1 MGDEGQIPTPSKS
14 SVEGNSQLKLFQ
26 VWGVC
31 QFHHLIWAELVML
44 PQTVHK
50 LSYNYWLVG
59 SSGCLFSSTYG
70 PLVMIAVAVDL
81 QERPPTV
88 PESNHWTPDCRLV
101 GNPSFTKA
109 ITAVPSLVFAY
120 AGAPGYPN

>member
-1 MGDEGQIPTPSKS
+1 
-14 SVEGNSQLKLFQ
+14 
-26 VWGVC
+26 
-31 QFHHLIWAELVML
+31 ML

-88 PESNHWTPDCRLV
+88 PETNHWTPDCRLV
-101 GNPSFTKA
+101 GNPPFTKA
-109 ITAVPSLVFAY
+109 ITAVVSLVFAY
-120 AGAPGYPN
+120 AGTSGYSN